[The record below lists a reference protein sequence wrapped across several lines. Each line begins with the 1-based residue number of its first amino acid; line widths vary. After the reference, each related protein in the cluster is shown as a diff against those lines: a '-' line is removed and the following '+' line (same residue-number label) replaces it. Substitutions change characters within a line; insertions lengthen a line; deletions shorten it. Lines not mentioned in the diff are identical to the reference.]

1 MNNLSNLN
9 DRVLIVIPVINSY
22 KIFKDPFYY
31 KDNIDNRKS
40 EIISL
45 VDALSVK
52 VLDVFTIKINNFS
65 SANLFN
71 KNVLDNI
78 SSLIKQFKISLL
90 IIDFQLNPIQQ
101 RNLEVLFKV
110 KVIDRTQVI
119 LEIFS
124 SRAISREGKIQVE
137 LASLNFQKTRLVR
150 SWTHLER
157 QRGGAGFLG
166 GPGERQLELDRR
178 IINKNIKNLKKD
190 LQKVVKTRA
199 IQNSKRKNSSSIIV
213 SLVGYTN
220 TGKSSLFNNLTN
232 SSVISKNMLFATLDP
247 TLRLMKH
254 EMSYKKK
261 IILSDT
267 VGFISSLPTE
277 LIESFKSTLEFIK
290 DSDFLLIVSD
300 ISDKNMKVKYK
311 IILKTLESIG
321 IKQSFLNEK
330 VVNVF
335 NKIDLAKNVKENL
348 QLTKFKNSICTSSFN
363 TDDIKK
369 LKKKIYQFSLTL
381 NYSLVNNDKY

>member
-1 MNNLSNLN
+1 MDNISNL
-9 DRVLIVIPVINSY
+9 REKVLIVIPVINNY

-31 KDNIDNRKS
+31 KANIYSRKS
-40 EIISL
+40 ETISL
-45 VDALSVK
+45 VQALK
-52 VLDVFTIKINNFS
+52 VNLLDVLTVKINNFS
-65 SANLFN
+65 PANLFN
-71 KNVLDNI
+71 KNTLVHILK
-78 SSLIKQFKISLL
+78 LTQKFKISLL
-90 IIDFQLNPIQQ
+90 IIDFQLSPIQQ
-101 RNLEVLFKV
+101 RNLELFFKV

-137 LASLNFQKTRLVR
+137 LAALNFQKTRLVK

-157 QRGGAGFLG
+157 QRGGSGFLG
-166 GPGERQLELDRR
+166 GPGERQIELDRR
-178 IINKNIKNLKKD
+178 IINKSIKNLNIN

-220 TGKSSLFNNLTN
+220 TGKSTLFNNLTN

-254 EMSYKKK
+254 EMSYKNK

-277 LIESFKSTLEFIK
+277 LVESFKSTLEFIK
-290 DSDFLLIVSD
+290 ESDFLLIVND
-300 ISDKNMKVKYK
+300 ASDKNMEDKYDL
-311 IILKTLESIG
+311 ILKTLKNIG
-321 IKQSFLNEK
+321 IKDNYLKEK
-330 VVNVF
+330 VINVF
-335 NKIDLAKNVKENL
+335 NKYDLVCDVKQRLLFPNL
-348 QLTKFKNSICTSSFN
+348 KNSIFTSSFN
-363 TDDIKK
+363 IEDIKK
-369 LKKKIYQFSLTL
+369 LKKKIFEFSF
-381 NYSLVNNDKY
+381 NINSK